1 MKYIVTGGTGFIGSH
16 LTKKLLDRGDH
27 VTVIDNFE
35 SSSLESLEDYLG
47 FDATLAFRSVGHSTD
62 ALTML
67 GIFF

>member
-1 MKYIVTGGTGFIGSH
+1 M
-16 LTKKLLDRGDH
+16 
-27 VTVIDNFE
+27 
-35 SSSLESLEDYLG
+35 EDYLG